1 MTLCFKVCIRYCS
14 ANPVKYLLRFCHL
27 DSPDINMPP
36 MESTMNEDVN
46 ALTWIGAMFACMLGG
61 ALCFIGASSHTWL
74 LVPAIIFTVV
84 AVISP
89 VMYIMHWVGKKK
101 KLKCVPCCRY
111 LLCLKPEQRDAV
123 KYYKAHTSDPSRNAE
138 EGTDPSTKPEDGVE
152 TVEKQERVAVEL
164 EEKPAPD
171 SKV

>member
-1 MTLCFKVCIRYCS
+1 
-14 ANPVKYLLRFCHL
+14 
-27 DSPDINMPP
+27 
-36 MESTMNEDVN
+36 MNEDVN

-74 LVPAIIFTVV
+74 LIPAIIFTVV

-123 KYYKAHTSDPSRNAE
+123 KYYKAHTSDPSRSAE
-138 EGTDPSTKPEDGVE
+138 EGTDRTKPEDGVE
-152 TVEKQERVAVEL
+152 TAEKQERVSVEL

-171 SKV
+171 SEQK